1 MSRQIEYN
9 RYARTAHGLAFR
21 RYFTGLTPSHKSLSP
36 QCEPANS
43 LILSQFM
50 RFFASGASFTP
61 QVFVPKFLLTLFFW
75 FLLLHHRRTTTS
87 RQARQRQILK
97 QLGRLSVFRRASVTL
112 HRIDDHLDH
121 RQDHQQSK
129 STIQP

>member
-36 QCEPANS
+36 QCEPANG
-43 LILSQFM
+43 LIIPQFM
-50 RFFASGASFTP
+50 SLLASCISFVP
-61 QVFVPKFLLTLFFW
+61 QVLVPEFLLTLFFW
-75 FLLLHHRRTTTS
+75 FLFLHHRRTTTG
-87 RQARQRQILK
+87 RQTRHRQILK
-97 QLGRLSVFRRASVTL
+97 QPGWLSVFRRVSVTL